1 MAIDRS
7 KSGGLTA
14 NAFGRDDVGVAAA
27 MMVGKLSLAKQTLA
41 KPWLSARL
49 SVGGLLG
56 AGAEALAPW
65 CQPVCAC
72 LRLAPWRQRRSRIWL
87 VAAPERLRR
96 SSWLVCFRPFP
107 CCRAAVTSYPG
118 AAKIQSQGGTLG
130 LLLLP
135 LVPLLVLLSACGTKV
150 VKAPF
155 PVQTLAD
162 AGLQP
167 LPAARLAA
175 CATALR
181 LPPELARPADPSN
194 FGQRQA
200 RDAFGRDVPNRPQL
214 IVLHETVISAVDTV
228 RYFATPH
235 PRDDDQA
242 SYHQLIDRAGQR
254 LRIVPDE
261 GRAFGAG
268 MAAFGDFTVRIRPAS
283 VGSLNNVALHLSLET
298 PPDGRGDGDA
308 HSGYTSEQY
317 RVAAGQVLLWP
328 AAWGI
333 PMSRVTTHQAVD
345 RSHSRRDPRSFRW
358 DSFDTAWRE
367 AASRCGL
374 TALDRER
381 ATI

>member
-1 MAIDRS
+1 M
-7 KSGGLTA
+7 K
-14 NAFGRDDVGVAAA
+14 
-27 MMVGKLSLAKQTLA
+27 
-41 KPWLSARL
+41 
-49 SVGGLLG
+49 
-56 AGAEALAPW
+56 
-65 CQPVCAC
+65 
-72 LRLAPWRQRRSRIWL
+72 
-87 VAAPERLRR
+87 
-96 SSWLVCFRPFP
+96 
-107 CCRAAVTSYPG
+107 SYPG
-118 AAKIQSQGGTLG
+118 AANIQSQAASLGRTLM
-130 LLLLP
+130 P
-135 LVPLLVLLSACGTKV
+135 LVPLLVLLSACGPRA

-162 AGLQP
+162 AGLKP

-200 RDAFGRDVPNRPQL
+200 RDAFGREVPHRPQL
-214 IVLHETVISAVDTV
+214 IVLHETVISAADTV
-228 RYFATPH
+228 RHFATPH

-268 MAAFGDFTVRIRPAS
+268 MAAFGDFTVRIRPTS

-308 HSGYTSEQY
+308 HSGYTPEQY
-317 RVAAGQVLLWP
+317 RVAAGQVLLWQ

-358 DSFDTAWRE
+358 DSFDTAWRA

-374 TALDRER
+374 TALDRGR